1 MKEQIMTIQEVADNT
16 GLQVSYIYQLTSKR
30 KIPHY
35 KPGNG
40 KLIFKRSE
48 IQEFIFSNKI
58 KTQEE
63 LEQDAANFKLKKK

>member
-1 MKEQIMTIQEVADNT
+1 MTIHEVADYT

-48 IQEFIFSNKI
+48 VQEFVFSNKI
-58 KTQEE
+58 KSKAE
-63 LEQDAANFKLKKK
+63 LEQDAANFKFKKK